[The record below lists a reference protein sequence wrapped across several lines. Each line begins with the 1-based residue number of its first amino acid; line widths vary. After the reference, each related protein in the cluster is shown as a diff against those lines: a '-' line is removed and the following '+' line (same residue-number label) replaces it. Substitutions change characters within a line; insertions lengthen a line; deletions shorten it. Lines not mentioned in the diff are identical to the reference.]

1 MESGDLEP
9 EATLRRRNDQLALLA
24 RVSHLL
30 ICGGGA
36 ERDLLTDVFGEVAR
50 SIGAEMYFNYQPK
63 DDVSMRLCHWGGLT
77 DDERTL
83 FETMRYGELLCGRVA
98 VSRRPIVVEDIA
110 HTDAEGSEA
119 VRAAGYGAYAGFP
132 LLADGRLL
140 GTIAFITRTKTHF
153 AEGELQ
159 TVQTVCD
166 QVAASLERA
175 RLTEELRASEARLR
189 QMLAIDAV
197 GVMFWDL
204 STERLVDA
212 NDTFLRMMG
221 YSRADLQGEGLT
233 WRKLTPPEYH
243 AISEAELSRFRAI
256 GRVGP
261 YEKEFLRKD
270 GTRQW
275 LLFSGSSLGTSECVE
290 LCVDISD
297 RKLAEA
303 ALRES
308 EERLRLLGDNVP
320 DSAIYQYVLDPA
332 GRAQFTHVSAGIAR
346 LTGLRAEDVLRD
358 AGTLQ
363 RQLLPEEGARLL
375 EAGYRSQ
382 RELTDLD
389 IEVTMRRL
397 DGQLRCMR
405 IHSRPRRRPD
415 GCTTWDGVQTD
426 VTDRRR
432 SEEALRAAGESFR
445 QLVERS
451 PFGVYAV
458 DSDFRLAMV
467 SAGARKVFENVRPL
481 LGRDFE
487 EVLHILWPE
496 PFVSEALGHFR
507 RTLETGDAYHAPST
521 VEERADS
528 GETEAY
534 DWKLERMILPDG
546 RPGVVCYFYD
556 LSERQR
562 YEEALRV
569 ARSRLE
575 TAIDASQVVLFQQD
589 RALRYTWIHNPAL
602 GYQASEVLGKR
613 DRDLFRRPEDATRTE
628 ALKRYVIAT
637 GVMRREEVCV
647 VDDEPRYF
655 DLVVQ
660 PDRDA
665 AGEIQGV
672 ICAAIDVTS
681 LKQTEA
687 DLAKAAERAEIAQEA
702 ARATLYEL
710 HPRTG
715 EVFRSD
721 SIAVVTGYAREELP
735 PTAEAWR
742 GLIHPEDRARAWEG
756 IERGI
761 ESGHGYTLEY
771 RIVPKTG
778 ESVWV
783 HDQARV
789 FPDAAG
795 RPGRV
800 VGMVQD
806 ITARKRIEEQLR
818 EADQKKNEFLA
829 TLAHELRNPLAP
841 IRTALELMNRPQ
853 TDAESFEKY
862 RSVMDRQVEQM
873 TRLIDDLMDVARI
886 ARGQIHLQKTRMR
899 LADAVEAAVEISRPL
914 MDARQHDLV
923 VELPS
928 EPIDVEG
935 DLTRVSQVLAN
946 LLNNAAKYTDPGGRV
961 RLSVERRGGD
971 VLARVE
977 DNGVGIP
984 ASMLIRVFDMFAQV
998 DQTLD
1003 PAQGGLGIGLSLAQ
1017 RLVEMHGGSLT
1028 ASSAGPGQGSTFTV
1042 RLPLPADAPSAT
1054 AEAPTGSIPPS
1065 GRRVLVVDDNED
1077 AAELLTELLRRR
1089 GHDARSAH
1097 DGHAALELGR
1107 AFAPELVF
1115 CDLGMPGMDGVEVAR
1130 RLRSEP
1136 ATRGATLV
1144 ALTGWGGEAARR
1156 RTADA
1161 GFDRHL
1167 IKPVEF
1173 AALEEILASSAPRG
1187 L

>member
-1 MESGDLEP
+1 MGQRHFVESGDLEP
-9 EATLRRRNDQLALLA
+9 EAILRRRNDQLALLA
-24 RVSHLL
+24 RVSHRL

-36 ERDLLTDVFGEVAR
+36 ARGPLTDVFGEVAR
-50 SIGAEMYFNYQPK
+50 SIGAEMYLSYQPK

-83 FETMRYGELLCGRVA
+83 FETMRYGELLCERVA

-110 HTDAEGSEA
+110 HTHAEGSEA

-261 YEKEFLRKD
+261 YEKEYLRKD

-320 DSAIYQYVLDPA
+320 DSAIYQYVLDPE
-332 GRAQFTHVSAGIAR
+332 GRAQFSHVSAGIAR

-358 AGTLQ
+358 ATTLQ
-363 RQLLPEEGARLL
+363 RQVLPEDEARLL

-534 DWKLERMILPDG
+534 DWKVERMILPDG

-562 YEEALRV
+562 YEEAL
-569 ARSRLE
+569 A
-575 TAIDASQVVLFQQD
+575 Q
-589 RALRYTWIHNPAL
+589 
-602 GYQASEVLGKR
+602 
-613 DRDLFRRPEDATRTE
+613 
-628 ALKRYVIAT
+628 
-637 GVMRREEVCV
+637 
-647 VDDEPRYF
+647 
-655 DLVVQ
+655 
-660 PDRDA
+660 
-665 AGEIQGV
+665 
-672 ICAAIDVTS
+672 
-681 LKQTEA
+681 
-687 DLAKAAERAEIAQEA
+687 AAERAEIAQEA

-862 RSVMDRQVEQM
+862 RSVMERQVEQM

-946 LLNNAAKYTDPGGRV
+946 LLNNAAKYTDPGGSV

-984 ASMLIRVFDMFAQV
+984 ASMLTRVFDMFAQV

-1003 PAQGGLGIGLSLAQ
+1003 RAQGGLGIGLSLAQ

-1028 ASSAGPGQGSTFTV
+1028 VSSAGPGQGSTFTV

-1173 AALEEILASSAPRG
+1173 AALEEILASSVPRG